1 MGKSSMGHLHHGY
14 VSHNQR
20 APGPLWPRSA
30 NQGAVSSKV
39 GRLHRHALLGQQRDH
54 LRRKKKNWRFF
65 HSRKDFMDFMG
76 YYIDDVAMILRI
88 FHDM

>member
-54 LRRKKKNWRFF
+54 LRRKKKKLAIFPLKKGF
-65 HSRKDFMDFMG
+65 HGFHG
-76 YYIDDVAMILRI
+76 ILYR
-88 FHDM
+88 